1 MPLSAP
7 SRRAAPSWP
16 VLTSKAGGTVS
27 YLLCVQPAHRYW
39 RRREDGADSGG
50 AEEDEGAEEAPGLLC
65 LHRVGSIVRG
75 RTGGRQIRALRR
87 ALRRRG

>member
-7 SRRAAPSWP
+7 SESSPELARPAKQAARCP
-16 VLTSKAGGTVS
+16 TC
-27 YLLCVQPAHRYW
+27 CVQPARRYW

-50 AEEDEGAEEAPGLLC
+50 AEEDEGAKEAPGLLC